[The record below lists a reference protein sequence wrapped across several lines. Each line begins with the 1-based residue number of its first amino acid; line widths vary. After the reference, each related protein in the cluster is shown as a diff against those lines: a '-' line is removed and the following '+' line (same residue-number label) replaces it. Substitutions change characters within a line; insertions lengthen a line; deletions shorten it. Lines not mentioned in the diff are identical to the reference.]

1 MCTASEPGG
10 QTRSS
15 AIDDLFHNCRQLL
28 GTGHIIPLLQELAVS
43 GEDEDA
49 KVCRFK
55 PRAELC
61 RCRAIKIRDRE
72 NVVSRIAGNILFIV
86 AGLKSPRFGIET
98 TSHERAQN
106 CPRRFRDLFLEVDHG
121 NHPVS
126 RIAKTITGHAVADR
140 ARLVDVWL
148 SRQDHDR
155 DMTVSGQKSISI
167 DIDKPKG
174 VNLARRKIRQQRA
187 RAEKEQTE

>member
-1 MCTASEPGG
+1 MCAASEPRG

-28 GTGHIIPLLQELAVS
+28 RTRHIIPLLQELAVS

-72 NVVSRIAGNILFIV
+72 NVASRITYDILFVV
-86 AGLKSPRFGIET
+86 AALKSLRFGIET
-98 TSHERAQN
+98 MSHERAQN
-106 CPRRFRDLFLEVDHG
+106 YARWFRALFLEVDHG
-121 NHPVS
+121 DHPVS
-126 RIAKTITGHAVADR
+126 RIPKTITGNAVADR
-140 ARLVDVWL
+140 ARLVDV
-148 SRQDHDR
+148 
-155 DMTVSGQKSISI
+155 
-167 DIDKPKG
+167 
-174 VNLARRKIRQQRA
+174 
-187 RAEKEQTE
+187 